1 MRPFFLLIAIFLF
14 FVSCKKDSVD
24 ATSTQ
29 TFQASINDMASS
41 LSTLEQV
48 KFNEALYI
56 LKTFGVD
63 GENEIVKLD
72 LLGKKLNGKKV
83 PEILALA
90 DQVARENEVD
100 WSSTG
105 PPSLG
110 EMNIFASTQ
119 PTEFDPNDISAAG
132 LTLATIEIEKDSVL
146 GPKALQVI
154 PRLVDRQSK
163 PIEFSGAALET
174 ILEVTSG
181 GRTLQRSK
189 NLMLDN
195 EFKGFTVRLNA
206 LSIDQVIGGEIDI
219 HVTVR
224 TTDKDYKMSK
234 IGVPVNTMAL
244 KTPQVSQPVA
254 DSTSLADAVEPLSG
268 NVDSSTPS
276 SAGEPKT
283 TVIRFLNQLGAQ
295 NLRGAYEVS
304 ANPSWGSYESF
315 ANPTT
320 GFGALKSVKVNN
332 ISSVSSGPNSAVVS
346 ATYDVTSK
354 DGSTTALQVHFGLKN
369 VKDEW
374 KITSYTIKP

>member
-1 MRPFFLLIAIFLF
+1 MRPLSLLVAIFLF
-14 FVSCKKDSVD
+14 LVSCKKDYVD

-41 LSTLEQV
+41 LTTLEQV

-63 GENEIVKLD
+63 GDNEIVKLD
-72 LLGKKLNGKKV
+72 LLGKMLSGKKV

-90 DQVARENEVD
+90 DQIARENEVD
-100 WSSTG
+100 WTSTG

-119 PTEFDPNDISAAG
+119 PTEFDPNDISASG
-132 LTLATIEIEKDSVL
+132 LTLATIEIQKDSVL
-146 GPKALQVI
+146 GPKALQVV
-154 PRLVDRQSK
+154 PRLVDSQSR
-163 PIEFSGAALET
+163 PIEFSGAALEA

-195 EFKGFTVRLNA
+195 DFKGFTVRLNT
-206 LSIDQVIGGEIDI
+206 LSMDQVIGGEVDI

-244 KTPQVSQPVA
+244 KTPQVSEPIA
-254 DSTSLADAVEPLSG
+254 DSTELVDVQEPILG
-268 NVDSSTPS
+268 NGDSAPSS
-276 SAGEPKT
+276 SAGEPRT

-332 ISSVSSGPNSAVVS
+332 ISSVSSGPNSAVIS

-369 VKDEW
+369 VKDQW